1 MSTAGACVSK
11 CTQVH
16 EYYSSQSPKT
26 RSLSTDRCLCSS
38 ASHMPPKR
46 KGRAQ
51 PRLDVPKYKLL
62 RQPMNL
68 IGTQVKFLGS
78 FWEGRKFTTED
89 GLLNEFA
96 MMWALRNKFP
106 LHYVLFKQTACH
118 LPREA
123 NVEQIFS
130 RAGAASR
137 PQPQVLNPAHLA
149 VLVRNGAS
157 TRRPSSRQWQ
167 RSRRSTTSCSEA
179 KGASTRRAP
188 RARPVRHLHRRP
200 GRPGRLRRRMPPTW
214 HREYLAAVPCIVC
227 GSVCVF

>member
-62 RQPMNL
+62 RQPMSL
-68 IGTQVKFLGS
+68 LGTQVKFPGS

-130 RAGAASR
+130 RALGCWQTPTSTR
-137 PQPQVLNPAHLA
+137 PTSLCWSGL
-149 VLVRNGAS
+149 AS

-200 GRPGRLRRRMPPTW
+200 GRPGRLRRRMPPPW

>member
-62 RQPMNL
+62 RQPMSL
-68 IGTQVKFLGS
+68 LGTQVKFPGS
-78 FWEGRKFTTED
+78 FWEGRMTAEEKAADYLCTVLDFQIAHRMQPGAPPTQAFQLQEMGTDGTGSLERSDLESTKFWCGYPTPFLDYYYKT
-89 GLLNEFA
+89 
-96 MMWALRNKFP
+96 FP
-106 LHYVLFKQTACH
+106 EE
-118 LPREA
+118 EA
-123 NVEQIFS
+123 D
-130 RAGAASR
+130 A
-137 PQPQVLNPAHLA
+137 P
-149 VLVRNGAS
+149 
-157 TRRPSSRQWQ
+157 
-167 RSRRSTTSCSEA
+167 
-179 KGASTRRAP
+179 RRAP

-200 GRPGRLRRRMPPTW
+200 GRPGRLRRRMPPPW